1 MKPLTS
7 FFLSISLLSAAAPS
21 AFGST
26 KEIDVTVSKALRLS
40 QDTLNPG
47 ERRELAEV
55 ALAYWRNFD
64 SRIPRLSPSETK
76 WIEEELNT
84 QDTSRLTKV
93 VNSKEYALWQLKNLS
108 SNCVDL
114 FEQLPSTVGGDK
126 FVELYM
132 WMKTVS
138 CDATTHGTV
147 QYLQLAGLGD
157 GRFAGSF
164 NLMHASLMCHRKQHS
179 LRPNDRKSL
188 LCHIIVSTFLPQG
201 FLHGVELLLGRW
213 KSASRTEVM
222 PLASLGKLSF
232 CARRLGIN

>member
-1 MKPLTS
+1 M
-7 FFLSISLLSAAAPS
+7 
-21 AFGST
+21 
-26 KEIDVTVSKALRLS
+26 DVAVSKALKLS
-40 QDTLNPG
+40 QDTLNSG
-47 ERRELAEV
+47 ERRDLAEV
-55 ALAYWRNFD
+55 TLAYWRNFD

-84 QDTSRLTKV
+84 QDTSRLTRV

-138 CDATTHGTV
+138 CYATTHGTV

-157 GRFAGSF
+157 GRYAGSF
-164 NLMHASLMCHRKQHS
+164 NLMHASLMLTR
-179 LRPNDRKSL
+179 
-188 LCHIIVSTFLPQG
+188 IY
-201 FLHGVELLLGRW
+201 GVIAN
-213 KSASRTEVM
+213 SIASER
-222 PLASLGKLSF
+222 
-232 CARRLGIN
+232 